1 MKLFRN
7 SLIDK
12 CVVKHISQTLTATE
26 ERGHIII
33 YAGVRTRAS
42 QARRIGR
49 RRFPKNRGGVETGA
63 LLYPLPGFYLTVRV
77 KVGAQ
82 VAMTAKT
89 AAGVVAKQQHHEHA
103 ERMLLER
110 GAGVTGAAPFVNA
123 AFVADAD
130 TVGVMP
136 TGVRA
141 GELYRAQGLYIAVL
155 ADIKMV
161 ACAGEA
167 PAQVVCCQVIFRIA
181 AVAARGGTVDN
192 KEVDESH
199 GIRQA

>member
-33 YAGVRTRAS
+33 YAGVRTHAS

-63 LLYPLPGFYLTVRV
+63 LLYPLFGFYLTVRV

-82 VAMTAKT
+82 VTMPAKT

-110 GAGVTGAAPFVNA
+110 GAGVAGTAMFVNA

-141 GELYRAQGLYIAVL
+141 GELYRAQGLYSAVL

-167 PAQVVCCQVIFRIA
+167 PAQVVCCQVMFRIA

-192 KEVDESH
+192 KEVDGSH

>member
-1 MKLFRN
+1 M
-7 SLIDK
+7 
-12 CVVKHISQTLTATE
+12 A
-26 ERGHIII
+26 
-33 YAGVRTRAS
+33 
-42 QARRIGR
+42 
-49 RRFPKNRGGVETGA
+49 
-63 LLYPLPGFYLTVRV
+63 
-77 KVGAQ
+77 
-82 VAMTAKT
+82 AKT

-103 ERMLLER
+103 EGMLLEG
-110 GAGVTGAAPFVNA
+110 GAGVAGAAMFVKA
-123 AFVADAD
+123 TFVADAEGM
-130 TVGVMP
+130 GVMP

-192 KEVDESH
+192 KEVDGSH

>member
-1 MKLFRN
+1 MCCKAYFSNADGNRRKGTHYN
-7 SLIDK
+7 ICGRAYARITGSPDW
-12 CVVKHISQTLTATE
+12 E
-26 ERGHIII
+26 EE
-33 YAGVRTRAS
+33 VPEES
-42 QARRIGR
+42 R
-49 RRFPKNRGGVETGA
+49 RRRNRGTA
-63 LLYPLPGFYLTVRV
+63 LPTPGFYLTVRV